1 METLQS
7 LLFLTMKYYYEK
19 PETWDNTGQTY
30 ICDHPLYNRCTLFKK
45 GKKGL
50 AIIQEHFNEKTK
62 ARWWGTIVPWLAS
75 DIYKNCNF
83 KNIFDQYANEADDR
97 GIYPTL
103 TLRKIMRALRMK
115 PLRREYWEE
124 EP

>member
-50 AIIQEHFNEKTK
+50 AVIQEHFNEKTK

-83 KNIFDQYANEADDR
+83 KNIFDQHANEADLD
-97 GIYPTL
+97 
-103 TLRKIMRALRMK
+103 
-115 PLRREYWEE
+115 EE
-124 EP
+124 DGEEDS